1 MAGLTVIA
9 RIIPA
14 IATFLQDFP
23 ALLPPLPDGVACY
36 YCLPSLPPPL
46 LAAVACYHCF
56 AIAAYVCLS
65 LFNTQTCFSAISA
78 MSFAVRFDNRFALS
92 PAVRSMHLPT
102 AARCLSSYLL
112 FIARHSRPV
121 LIRCLF
127 SDDRFRYSLPA
138 VAIRRLLS
146 TVCYLLL
153 LLTFRCPCWL
163 FDIRCLVT
171 CRHRPPKTSFFTF
184 CCHSG

>member
-23 ALLPPLPDGVACY
+23 ALLPQLPDCY

-78 MSFAVRFDNRFALS
+78 MSFAVRFDNRFSLS

-146 TVCYLLL
+146 AVCYLLL
-153 LLTFRCPCWL
+153 LLTFRCSCWL